1 MSDSFTPDQARDALR
16 RHFGFPEFRPGQ
28 ERAVAAVAAGRD
40 TLVVLP
46 TGGGKSLCYQ
56 VPALLLPGLTL
67 VVSPLISLMKDQVDA
82 LEARGLPAA
91 FINST
96 LTSGEVSDRL
106 ARAERGTL
114 KILYVAPERFD
125 FGSAA
130 ERLKGIGVSLLAV
143 DEAHCISEWG
153 HDFRPSYLR
162 VGQVRERLGAPPTIA
177 LTATATPE
185 VRRDI
190 VRQVGLA
197 QPEVVIT
204 GFDRRNLRYHVVRT
218 RTDRDK
224 DESLVRALREHEG
237 QTVVYAS
244 TRRAVERVTL
254 MLRRARIGAIAYH
267 AGLDDDHRHDV
278 QEAFMREEARAIV
291 ATNAFGMGID
301 KPNVR
306 LVVHYAMPGTLEAYY
321 QEAGRAGRDGLAS
334 DCVLLHAFQDRFT
347 HEYFIKSAYPE
358 RALVERVYGV
368 LQRTADRAGIAPLT
382 PAAIAVRSD
391 GGVKEREAESALR
404 LLTHAKAIAAE
415 PVSMSSLWVR
425 LLATPARI
433 RAELGESDA
442 AARGLLRELWRGAGK
457 RLYDGIPVSPDMLP
471 PGFGGMSG
479 VRALLDELQDRQFV
493 VWHGTGGGIRLMDHT
508 APLTRFRIEWDIIER
523 RRRAELSKLDAMQMY
538 AYTKRCRRAFVLR
551 YFGDPAARSGCDGCD
566 ICLGTHN
573 ADVEVADVPAVR
585 RSRRAAPKPAAHAA
599 PGVRQPPATPSA
611 RPAVRHAD
619 RAPARSDAADLP
631 DLGPAEVALIGAL
644 RQLRTELA
652 RQEHVPS
659 YCIFAD
665 RTLVEMA
672 IRRPDSFDSL
682 ATVHGV
688 GPAKLDRYGE
698 RFLAV
703 IRLAPETAPASQPRS

>member
-1 MSDSFTPDQARDALR
+1 MSDSFTSDQAREALR
-16 RHFGFPEFRPGQ
+16 RHFGFAEFRPGQ

-106 ARAERGTL
+106 ARAERGML
-114 KILYVAPERFD
+114 KMLYVAPERFD

-190 VRQVGLA
+190 VRQLGLA

-224 DESLVRALREHEG
+224 DESLVRVLREHEG

-254 MLRRARIGAIAYH
+254 MLRRARISAIAYH

-404 LLTHAKAIAAE
+404 LLSHAKAIAAE

-433 RAELGESDA
+433 RAELGDGDA

-457 RLYDGIPVSPDMLP
+457 RFYDGIPVSPDMLP

-566 ICLGTHN
+566 ICLGTHS
-573 ADVEVADVPAVR
+573 ADAEVADVPAVR
-585 RSRRAAPKPAAHAA
+585 RSRRAPAKPTTRTAPA
-599 PGVRQPPATPSA
+599 VRQPPAASAA

-631 DLGPAEVALIGAL
+631 DLGPGEIALIGAL

-652 RQEHVPS
+652 RQERVPS

-688 GPAKLDRYGE
+688 GPAKLGRYGE

-703 IRLAPETAPASQPRS
+703 IRLADTAPASQPRS

>member
-1 MSDSFTPDQARDALR
+1 L
-16 RHFGFPEFRPGQ
+16 
-28 ERAVAAVAAGRD
+28 
-40 TLVVLP
+40 
-46 TGGGKSLCYQ
+46 
-56 VPALLLPGLTL
+56 
-67 VVSPLISLMKDQVDA
+67 
-82 LEARGLPAA
+82 
-91 FINST
+91 
-96 LTSGEVSDRL
+96 
-106 ARAERGTL
+106 
-114 KILYVAPERFD
+114 
-125 FGSAA
+125 
-130 ERLKGIGVSLLAV
+130 
-143 DEAHCISEWG
+143 
-153 HDFRPSYLR
+153 
-162 VGQVRERLGAPPTIA
+162 
-177 LTATATPE
+177 
-185 VRRDI
+185 
-190 VRQVGLA
+190 GLA

-347 HEYFIKSAYPE
+347 HEYFIKSAYPD

-566 ICLGTHN
+566 ICLGTHS
-573 ADVEVADVPAVR
+573 ADAEVADVPAVR
-585 RSRRAAPKPAAHAA
+585 RSRRAAPKPAARAA

-631 DLGPAEVALIGAL
+631 DLGPGEIALIGAL

-703 IRLAPETAPASQPRS
+703 IRLAPGTAPASQPRS

>member
-96 LTSGEVSDRL
+96 LTSGEVADRL

-190 VRQVGLA
+190 VRQLGLA

-347 HEYFIKSAYPE
+347 HEYFIKSAYPD

-566 ICLGTHN
+566 ICLGTHS
-573 ADVEVADVPAVR
+573 ADAEVADVPAVR
-585 RSRRAAPKPAAHAA
+585 RSRRAAPKPAARAA

-631 DLGPAEVALIGAL
+631 DLGPGEIALIGAL